1 MKPRIYPC
9 LPKIEKKGSQQG
21 NSKQKVFHYREKLPC
36 AFVFYF
42 CKFLY
47 NFVSTIKNNRVFR
60 KIAANMYY
68 VDDIKINVRIA
79 TEFKL
84 RLVVILILTI
94 AVAKFANLT

>member
-1 MKPRIYPC
+1 
-9 LPKIEKKGSQQG
+9 
-21 NSKQKVFHYREKLPC
+21 
-36 AFVFYF
+36 
-42 CKFLY
+42 
-47 NFVSTIKNNRVFR
+47 
-60 KIAANMYY
+60 MYY